1 MSKGEYEII
10 KIEIWNKET
19 KHKSG
24 AGRAIVGGM
33 IAGGA
38 GAIVGAAT
46 KKDKELVT
54 FKITYKNGHVE
65 FVDTMAGDVSYN
77 FWIKAMQRLEDGG
90 LKPMSKGNKTALK
103 VLLIV
108 LGLLALAILLPIIF
122 R

>member
-1 MSKGEYEII
+1 MSKSEYKII

-54 FKITYKNGHVE
+54 FKVTYKNGHVK
-65 FVDTMAGDVSYN
+65 FVDTIAGDVAYN
-77 FWIKAMQRLEDGG
+77 FWITAMQRLEDGG

-108 LGLLALAILLPIIF
+108 LCLLALAILLPILF